1 MSIQVRC
8 RCGNKW
14 QVDDDLD
21 GKEIRCSSCEAPV
34 VVAKSS
40 HSRLYLLILVTFT
53 LAAVAY
59 LIFRYIEAAEER
71 QKIYGARPQV
81 DSVVVDSRGARG
93 WETEPAAAPY
103 PGGIRSF

>member
-14 QVDDDLD
+14 QVNDDLD
-21 GKEIRCSSCEAPV
+21 GKKIRCLSCDEPV

-40 HSRLYLLILVTFT
+40 NSRLYLLILMAFI

-59 LIFRYIEAAEER
+59 LIFRYVEAAEER
-71 QKIYGARPQV
+71 QKIYGARGRG
-81 DSVVVDSRGARG
+81 DSVAVGNQSA
-93 WETEPAAAPY
+93 
-103 PGGIRSF
+103 IRQKVSGSFLTIRKAS